1 MRNIRLRE
9 KRLKTITTTLF
20 FRQIFVYMYDV
31 YMDFDVYWLPR
42 QNDVE
47 NKRKFSQIDDWI
59 DMLFCSTT
67 NIHFRVRDD
76 TAREIFE
83 IAVHRLP
90 VKLSGIP
97 KWEYVCALCVFF
109 YRHIRWHQQPD
120 GQIQP
125 VHFMHSKL
133 ISDYIITNLFLN

>member
-9 KRLKTITTTLF
+9 KRIKTITTTLF

-97 KWEYVCALCVFF
+97 KWEYICV
-109 YRHIRWHQQPD
+109 
-120 GQIQP
+120 
-125 VHFMHSKL
+125 
-133 ISDYIITNLFLN
+133 